1 MRKLLL
7 LLPLL
12 FVTFTTFAQVDHS
25 ILIDENSFRAVQTD
39 ILTGVNIDPIG
50 LDTSRQACARVKV
63 KIERMSIDEIADLE
77 IVVRSNNQI
86 IKQKVSSYENLLI
99 FELTAKQ
106 NTRFYFRHSTYGE
119 SNEVSLNLEGN
130 REYEMVASLNQ
141 TFSIVVNSNVA
152 NAEVYLDG
160 LYVGKTDNSNSLT
173 IKNVVIGTHTLKQTY
188 ATISVE
194 RTIDVNSGSISFLQY
209 VDTSTI
215 KPQFVVFAV
224 EPSSAVVTINN
235 KHYPLQNGTMQ
246 VVLESGIY
254 NYTVSAAGYF
264 EQSGIITVAGS
275 KVEKIVNLKAD
286 SANVTLSV
294 PDNAEIWVNGVKKG
308 TSNWRGTLVSGT
320 YIFEAR
326 KNGHTTT
333 SISKNIT
340 SEEPEQSYSLPVP
353 TPITGSVV
361 VTSTPAMADVYL
373 DNKHIGRTP
382 LELDNIVIGNHTLR
396 ISKSGYKEYS
406 QMVTIVEGQT
416 VNANTTLTTDS
427 AYVGGY
433 TMASYKHT
441 KKSYN
446 RGGFNVG
453 LFFDMGIIT
462 YDESMFG
469 VGAGLLWRLWRYNS
483 TIIPMVGF
491 RYLYGF
497 NDTHSFGFP
506 MTLNINYAKM
516 FTKKG
521 GAVYFGIGVE
531 PSYRK
536 VYGDGI
542 IISLKGGK
550 GKFVGWDYPIVVNWL
565 GVSLRHFDV
574 NMYSN
579 FGFLTWGV
587 WDDFVLGVR
596 MTFLF

>member
-1 MRKLLL
+1 ML

-141 TFSIVVNSNVA
+141 TYSIVLNSNVS
-152 NAEVYLDG
+152 NAEVYIDG
-160 LYVGKTDNSNSLT
+160 LYVGRTDNNNSLT
-173 IKNVVIGTHTLKQTY
+173 IKDVVIGSHTLKQTY
-188 ATISVE
+188 ETVSIE
-194 RTIDVNSGSISFLQY
+194 NQIDVNSGSISFVQY
-209 VDTSTI
+209 VDTATI

-235 KHYPLQNGTMQ
+235 KHYSLQEGTMQ
-246 VVLESGIY
+246 VVLSRGTY
-254 NYTVSAAGYF
+254 DYTVSASGYF
-264 EQSGIITVAGS
+264 AQSGTFTVAGA
-275 KVEKIVNLKAD
+275 KVEKIINLKAD
-286 SANVTLSV
+286 SANITLSV
-294 PDNAEIWVNGVKKG
+294 PNNAEIWINGIYKG
-308 TSNWRGTLVSGT
+308 VSKWSGTLVSGT

-340 SEEPEQSYSLPVP
+340 SDQLEQSYSLPAP

-373 DNKHIGRTP
+373 DNQHMGRTP

-396 ISKSGYKEYS
+396 ISKTGYKEYN
-406 QMVTIVEGQT
+406 QKVTIVEGQT
-416 VNANTTLTTDS
+416 VNSNTTLTAAST
-427 AYVGGY
+427 YVGTY
-433 TMASYKHT
+433 TATPYKPT
-441 KKSYN
+441 KKSYK

-453 LFFDMGIIT
+453 VFLDLGLIMT
-462 YDESMFG
+462 YDESLFG
-469 VGAGLLWRLWRYNS
+469 LGTGLLWRLWRYNS
-483 TIIPMVGF
+483 TVIPMVGF
-491 RYLYGF
+491 RYIYGF

-506 MTLNINYAKM
+506 MTLNLNYAKM
-516 FTKKG
+516 FTKEG

-536 VYGDGI
+536 VYGDDI
-542 IISLKGGK
+542 HVPLKGVK
-550 GKFVGWDYPIVVNWL
+550 SKFVGWDYPIVVNWL

-579 FGFLTWGV
+579 FGFLTWNV

-596 MTFLF
+596 MTYLF